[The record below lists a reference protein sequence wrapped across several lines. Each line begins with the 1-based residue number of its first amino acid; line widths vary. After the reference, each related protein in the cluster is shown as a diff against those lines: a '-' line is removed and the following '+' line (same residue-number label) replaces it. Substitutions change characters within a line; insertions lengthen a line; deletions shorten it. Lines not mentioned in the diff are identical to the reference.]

1 MSHIIYIYAYKPPAD
16 YILNCKPAKW
26 TGWLKKKKIKFKHG
40 VRGSF
45 PGQAVY
51 LMSFGKNL
59 SFPCGSEFD
68 IDRQI
73 CLIKSE
79 LSGSTVKKK
88 LIGRL
93 FSFGVYFIKH
103 ISFKKTSGF
112 V

>member
-1 MSHIIYIYAYKPPAD
+1 M
-16 YILNCKPAKW
+16 
-26 TGWLKKKKIKFKHG
+26 
-40 VRGSF
+40 RGRF